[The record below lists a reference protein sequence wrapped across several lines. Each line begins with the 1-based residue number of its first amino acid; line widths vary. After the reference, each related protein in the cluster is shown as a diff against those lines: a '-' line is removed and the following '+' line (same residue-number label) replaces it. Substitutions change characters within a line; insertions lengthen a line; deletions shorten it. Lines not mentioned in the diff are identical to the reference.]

1 MQRLFFLERHNF
13 RVVPRKDN
21 QNLLE
26 RPARW
31 SLKCCVMLVAIVQVK
46 VVVLQIRCTRIQL
59 TFDPLHNHFMTL
71 RIGAE

>member
-46 VVVLQIRCTRIQL
+46 VGGTTNQVVLG
-59 TFDPLHNHFMTL
+59 FN
-71 RIGAE
+71 